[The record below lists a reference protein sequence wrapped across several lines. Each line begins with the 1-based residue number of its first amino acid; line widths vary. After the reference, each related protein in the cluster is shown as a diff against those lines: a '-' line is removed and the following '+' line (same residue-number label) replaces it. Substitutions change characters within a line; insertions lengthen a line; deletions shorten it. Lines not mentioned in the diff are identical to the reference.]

1 MREVARAAYETYVD
15 RVGREPAPMTADY
28 SRIAESGH
36 AWVAEEAGCIVGI
49 LVLEPA
55 EDHLL
60 LENVAVTPRAQGLGV
75 GGRLLRLAEDRA
87 REHGSR
93 EVRLYTNEAMTENLD
108 YYPRHG
114 YHETHRATQDGF
126 RRVFFTKVLD

>member
-1 MREVARAAYETYVD
+1 
-15 RVGREPAPMTADY
+15 MTADY
-28 SRIAESGH
+28 GRISRSGH
-36 AWVAEEAGCIVGI
+36 AWVAEQAGGIVGI

-75 GGRLLRLAEDRA
+75 GGRLLRLAEEQARA
-87 REHGSR
+87 HGVG
-93 EVRLYTNEAMTENLD
+93 EVRLYTNEAMTENLG

-114 YHETHRATQDGF
+114 YRETHRATQEGF
-126 RRVFFTKVLD
+126 RRVFFTKVLA

>member
-1 MREVARAAYETYVD
+1 MYVD
-15 RVGREPAPMTADY
+15 RIGREPAPMTADY
-28 SRIAESGH
+28 GRIAESGD
-36 AWVAEEAGCIVGI
+36 AWVAEQAGCIVGI

-75 GGRLLRLAEDRA
+75 GGRLLRLAEDQA
-87 REHGSR
+87 REHGLR
-93 EVRLYTNEAMTENLD
+93 EVRLYTNETMTENLG

-114 YHETHRATQDGF
+114 YRETHRATQDGF
-126 RRVFFTKVLD
+126 RRVYFTKFLP